1 MNNIKY
7 VIMNGD
13 SVIGFI
19 WEDDKLGRSIVVNDK
34 IDLRYSVE
42 LYDRD
47 KLEKVSDVNFVNF
60 IWNMLP

>member
-19 WEDDKLGRSIVVNDK
+19 WEDDERGRSIVVNDK

-47 KLEKVSDVNFVNF
+47 KMEKVSDVNFVNF
-60 IWNMLP
+60 IFNMLL